1 MINLAQQNTWFSPF
15 FNIYLGGGEIGQ
27 MTNKKLAKMKNN
39 IAYQNQFALKA
50 NDGIHR
56 YYIEGMPET
65 CNPRVINQSLMWY
78 GSVVFFEKEGN
89 IIGLPGVPTGQG
101 FNVYG
106 DPAEAWVFSAI
117 GQYNQPVKLYLPG
130 SDESAFLKNTIGG
143 KQTGEVKGVFV
154 RENELCY
161 PFIRHVMWYADAIAD
176 TMRTLDVCR
185 QNIKQPYIITAE
197 ESIVNSVKEFFK
209 QRDINQ
215 DYIISSGVFPADKI
229 ALLPFETNA
238 DNLDNATK
246 LIDWYENKWRELC
259 GFKNNGQIDKKGENL
274 IQSEVDINDEYT
286 WISVDKCIESI
297 QRGLDDV
304 NKLFGTNM
312 TVKKYEMKEEVTD
325 NDDIRR
331 NDTDDSS
338 TVSD

>member
-1 MINLAQQNTWFSPF
+1 MLWFNNL
-15 FNIYLGGGEIGQ
+15 FNIYLLGNDAGN

-39 IAYQNQFALKA
+39 IAFQNQFALKVL
-50 NDGIHR
+50 DGEHR
-56 YYIEGMPET
+56 YYIEGLPES
-65 CNPRVINQSLMWY
+65 CSQRVVLQSLLWY
-78 GSVVFFEKEGN
+78 GSVVFFEKDGSL
-89 IIGLPGVPTGQG
+89 IALPGVPTGQA

-106 DPAEAWVFSAI
+106 DPAEAWVFSAV

-130 SDESAFLKNTIGG
+130 SDENAFLKNTIAG
-143 KQTGEVKGVFV
+143 KAGNDYKGVYV
-154 RENELCY
+154 RENDLCY
-161 PFIRHVMWYADAIAD
+161 PFIRHVIWYAEAVAD
-176 TMRTLDVCR
+176 SMRTLDVCR

-238 DNLDNATK
+238 DNLDNATE

-259 GFKNNGQIDKKGENL
+259 GFENNGQIDKKGENL
-274 IQSEVDINDEYT
+274 ISTEVDVNNEYT
-286 WISVDKCIESI
+286 WISVDKSMDTI
-297 QRGLDDV
+297 QRGLDNV

-312 TVKKYEMKEEVTD
+312 QVKKYEQEVTE

-331 NDTDDSS
+331 DDTDDSD
-338 TVSD
+338 TVSE

>member
-1 MINLAQQNTWFSPF
+1 MLWFNNL
-15 FNIYLGGGEIGQ
+15 FNIYLMAGDVGT

-39 IAYQNQFALKA
+39 IAFQNTFARLVQDA
-50 NDGIHR
+50 LHR
-56 YYIEGMPET
+56 YYIEGLPET
-65 CNPRVINQSLMWY
+65 CSERVVLQSLLWY

-89 IIGLPGVPTGQG
+89 IIALPGVPTGQG

-106 DPAEAWVFSAI
+106 DPAEAFVFSAI

-130 SDESAFLKNTIGG
+130 SDESAFLKNTIAG
-143 KQTGEVKGVFV
+143 KATGEVKGVYV
-154 RENELCY
+154 RENEIVY
-161 PFIRHVMWYADAIAD
+161 PFIRHVIWFADAIAD
-176 TMRTLDVCR
+176 SMRTLDVCR

-238 DNLDNATK
+238 DNLDNATE
-246 LIDWYENKWRELC
+246 LIDWYENKFRELC
-259 GFKNNGQIDKKGENL
+259 GVENNGQIDKKGENL
-274 IQSEVDINDEYT
+274 ITTEVDVNNEYT
-286 WISVDKCIESI
+286 WAAVDKCMNCI
-297 QRGLDDV
+297 QKGLDDV
-304 NKLFGTNM
+304 NKLYGTNM
-312 TVKKYEMKEEVTD
+312 QVQKFEKEVTE

-331 NDTDDSS
+331 DDTDDSD
-338 TVSD
+338 TVSE